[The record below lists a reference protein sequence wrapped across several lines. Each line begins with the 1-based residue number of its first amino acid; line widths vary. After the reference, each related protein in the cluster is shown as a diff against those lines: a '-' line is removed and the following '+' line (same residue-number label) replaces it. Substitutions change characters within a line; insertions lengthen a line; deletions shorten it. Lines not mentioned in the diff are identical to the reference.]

1 MVYHVA
7 ENKECLDAGIKMVH
21 CGKEMCTP
29 KHSFGP
35 VMRDH
40 YLIHYVESGKGRF
53 EINNKV
59 YHLEEGEIF
68 YIAPN
73 VITYYEADEK
83 DPWVY
88 KWIGIKG
95 RYMESVFKMTGI
107 SVKRPVMA
115 VSEDVSLVMDRII
128 DEIASGDCTA
138 LRLSSLAYEFLDKLI
153 KNNSH
158 EIEKKSNSQVYVE
171 KAVDYIWQY
180 IYRKVSV
187 EELAGYVNVDRS
199 YLSSIFKDYT
209 GLSPQKY
216 IMDIK
221 MKTACEYLLSTDY
234 DITYIAQSVGY
245 EDLFVFSHAFKK
257 FVGVSPKEY
266 RKGVIVK

>member
-1 MVYHVA
+1 MIYNVV
-7 ENKECLDAGIKMVH
+7 ENKECMDVGINMVH
-21 CGKEMCTP
+21 CGKERCVP
-29 KHSFGP
+29 RHGFGP

-40 YLIHYVESGKGRF
+40 YLVHYVESGKGRF

-59 YHLEEGEIF
+59 YHLGAGEIF
-68 YIAPN
+68 FIMPN

-83 DPWVY
+83 EPWVY

-95 RYMESVFKMTGI
+95 RYLESVFKMTGL
-107 SVKRPVMA
+107 SVKRPVIT
-115 VSEDVSLVMDRII
+115 VGEDVSLAMDRII
-128 DEIASGDCTA
+128 DESTKADCTA
-138 LRLSSLAYEFLDKLI
+138 LRVSGLAYDFLDKLV
-153 KNNSH
+153 KNISH
-158 EIEKKSNSQVYVE
+158 DMEKKSNSQIYVE

-187 EELAGYVNVDRS
+187 EELAKHVNIDRS
-199 YLSSIFKDYT
+199 YLTGIFKEYT
-209 GLSPQKY
+209 GVSPQRY

-245 EDLFVFSHAFKK
+245 DDLFVFSHAFKRYM
-257 FVGVSPKEY
+257 GISPKEY
-266 RKGVIVK
+266 RKKA

>member
-1 MVYHVA
+1 MLYNVV
-7 ENKECLDAGIKMVH
+7 ENKECMDAGVKSVH
-21 CGKEMCTP
+21 CGKEECAP

-40 YLIHYVESGKGRF
+40 YLIHYIEKGKGRF

-59 YHLEEGEIF
+59 YHLGQGEIF
-68 YIAPN
+68 YIMPN

-83 DPWVY
+83 EPWVY
-88 KWIGIKG
+88 KWVGIKG
-95 RYMESVFKMTGI
+95 RYLESVFKMTGL
-107 SVKRPVMA
+107 SLKNPVMA
-115 VSEDVSLVMDRII
+115 VSEDVSEAMDGII
-128 DEIASGDCTA
+128 D
-138 LRLSSLAYEFLDKLI
+138 RLADDDRTTLEFSSLVYVFLDKLV
-153 KNNSH
+153 KNNKY
-158 EIEKKSNSQVYVE
+158 EVEKKSNSQIYVE

-187 EELAGYVNVDRS
+187 EELARFVSIDRS
-199 YLSSIFKDYT
+199 YLASIFKEYT
-209 GLSPQKY
+209 GVSPQRY

-257 FVGVSPKEY
+257 YMGVSPKEY
-266 RKGVIVK
+266 RKR